1 MNIKTLVM
9 QELKLRD
16 IDKTGA
22 LGNLCYLELLCLAY
36 KLHIAL

>member
-1 MNIKTLVM
+1 MTIKALVR

-16 IDKTGA
+16 INKTGA

-36 KLHIAL
+36 KLHIIF

>member
-1 MNIKTLVM
+1 MNIVTLVKR
-9 QELKLRD
+9 EIALRD

-36 KLHIAL
+36 KLHIL